1 MDRQFDKIY
10 VSEWGMLGWSEEDGP
25 APSWIQFVNETDS
38 NMSEDGVRFKL
49 TPSIEQV
56 RQSFKLYFNLTDTN
70 ANDPM
75 TQVYELT
82 IHVLEALNFDYTDEK
97 DSLKDGRKALKVGIE
112 PYESEVWTFKI
123 FFSDFIYVPANFTDW
138 SNENEGNEKIQL
150 EFRPN
155 EDT

>member
-1 MDRQFDKIY
+1 M
-10 VSEWGMLGWSEEDGP
+10 
-25 APSWIQFVNETDS
+25 NETDS
-38 NMSEDGVRFKL
+38 SVSEVGVRFKL

-70 ANDPM
+70 AEDPM

-82 IHVLEALNFDYTDEK
+82 IHVLEALNFNLIDA
-97 DSLKDGRKALKVGIE
+97 SVSSNFDGRKTLEVRIA
-112 PYESEVWTFKI
+112 PYESKVWTFKI
-123 FFSDFIYVPANFTDW
+123 VFSDLIYLPANYIDW
-138 SNENEGNEKIQL
+138 SNENEGSEKIQL